1 MSSGRQLASCCFRPA
16 PLAALHRL
24 WLATTRVT
32 RRARCNTYCAC
43 CRTCSG
49 VCSAGTVELAKIA
62 GASLFRTGGVSLFRT
77 KLVLGRREPPRRR
90 RSLARRS
97 PIQHSLHTNPRA
109 QELGRKSRRSFP
121 VRRPLA
127 ALLTGLPVSH
137 LGGPAA
143 HSARP
148 THSLHLFANEKLT
161 KTRTRIST
169 RAGHEGRRRFAQ
181 AVPGPVP

>member
-97 PIQHSLHTNPRA
+97 PIQHSLHANPRA
-109 QELGRKSRRSFP
+109 QVLGAEVEAFVSGSPTAFCSSHWAPRFAP
-121 VRRPLA
+121 RRPSSPLCA
-127 ALLTGLPVSH
+127 PNTLFTPVC
-137 LGGPAA
+137 
-143 HSARP
+143 
-148 THSLHLFANEKLT
+148 K
-161 KTRTRIST
+161 
-169 RAGHEGRRRFAQ
+169 
-181 AVPGPVP
+181 